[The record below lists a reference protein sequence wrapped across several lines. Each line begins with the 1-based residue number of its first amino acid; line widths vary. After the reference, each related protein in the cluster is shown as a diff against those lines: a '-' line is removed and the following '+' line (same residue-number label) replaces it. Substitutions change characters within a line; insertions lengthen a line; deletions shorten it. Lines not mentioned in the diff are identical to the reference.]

1 MDTRLTA
8 REAACRIVGAL
19 TPQPPLRVP
28 LERALGSVLAETITS
43 PIDVPFRTN
52 AAMDGYAVRSSD
64 VLGASPESPRRLTVI
79 ERIPAGAVPTRAIGP
94 GQCAR
99 IFTGAPVPEGAD
111 TVIRQ
116 EDTDLGEPE
125 VLIVA
130 DRDCLANLRQAGEDI
145 PRGAV
150 VFGPGTEL
158 RPAHLGVLASLA
170 VTHPLVWRRPR
181 VGIAASGDELARLDQ
196 PDLILRGERI
206 ASSNTYTLAALIR
219 ETGGEPVDLGLARDT
234 PESIRAQLERAAECD
249 LVITSAGISVGEHD
263 HLRGVIDAMGGRID
277 FWRLRM
283 RPGAP
288 VGFGHL
294 GATPWLG
301 LPGNPVSTMVTFELF
316 GRAAIRVL
324 MGHRLP
330 FRDAIR
336 VRTASAISLGPVL
349 QHFLRVSLSGDP
361 ICPTARVTGSQGSG
375 VLTSMALADALLV
388 VPEGQR
394 ETPAGS
400 ELRAIRLDEPTH
412 RADPA
417 F

>member
-1 MDTRLTA
+1 
-8 REAACRIVGAL
+8 
-19 TPQPPLRVP
+19 
-28 LERALGSVLAETITS
+28 
-43 PIDVPFRTN
+43 
-52 AAMDGYAVRSSD
+52 
-64 VLGASPESPRRLTVI
+64 
-79 ERIPAGAVPTRAIGP
+79 
-94 GQCAR
+94 QCSR
-99 IFTGAPVPEGAD
+99 IFTGAPIPAGAD

-125 VLIVA
+125 VSIVS

-145 PRGAV
+145 PQGAV
-150 VFGPGTEL
+150 VFEPGTEL

-206 ASSNTYTLAALIR
+206 ASSNSYTLAALIR
-219 ETGGEPVDLGLARDT
+219 EAGGEPVDLGLAADT
-234 PESIRAQLERAAECD
+234 PESIRAQLDRAPECD
-249 LVITSAGISVGEHD
+249 FVITSAGISVGEHD
-263 HLRGVIDAMGGRID
+263 HLRGVIESMGGQID

-288 VGFGHL
+288 VGFGLL
-294 GATPWLG
+294 GAVPWLG

-324 MGHRLP
+324 MGNRLP
-330 FRDAIR
+330 FREAIR
-336 VRTASAISLGPVL
+336 VRTDSPITLGPVL
-349 QHFLRVSLSGDP
+349 QHFLRVNLSGNP
-361 ICPTARVTGSQGSG
+361 VLPTARITGSQGSG
-375 VLTSMALADALLV
+375 VLTSMARADALLM
-388 VPEGQR
+388 VPEGQH
-394 ETPAGS
+394 ETPAGA
-400 ELRAIRLDEPTH
+400 ELLAIRLDEPSH

>member
-8 REAACRIVGAL
+8 REAARRIADAL

-28 LERALGSVLAETITS
+28 LEGALGSVLAETITS

-52 AAMDGYAVRSSD
+52 AAMDGYAVRGSD
-64 VLGASPESPRRLTVI
+64 VRGASAEQPRRLTVI
-79 ERIPAGAVPTRAIGP
+79 ERIPAGTVPSRSIGP

-99 IFTGAPVPEGAD
+99 IFTGAPVPNGAD
-111 TVIRQ
+111 SVIRQ

-125 VLIVA
+125 VRIFG

-150 VFGPGTEL
+150 VFEPGTEL

-170 VTHPLVWRRPR
+170 VTHPMVWRRPR

-206 ASSNTYTLAALIR
+206 ASSNSYTLAALVR
-219 ETGGEPVDLGLARDT
+219 EAGGEPVDLGLAQDT
-234 PESIRAQLERAAECD
+234 PESIRAQLERAADCD
-249 LVITSAGISVGEHD
+249 LLITSAGISVGEHD
-263 HLRGVIDAMGGRID
+263 HLRSVIETMGGQLD

-288 VGFGHL
+288 VGFGRL
-294 GATPWLG
+294 GPTPWIG

-316 GRAAIRVL
+316 GRAAVRVL

-330 FRDAIR
+330 FREGIR
-336 VRTASAISLGPVL
+336 VRTETAISLGPVL
-349 QHFLRVSLSGDP
+349 QHFLRVSLHGDP
-361 ICPTARVTGSQGSG
+361 VCPTARVTGSQGSG
-375 VLTSMALADALLV
+375 VLTSMARADGLMI
-388 VPEGQR
+388 VPEGQH
-394 ETPAGS
+394 ETPAGA
-400 ELRAIRLDEPTH
+400 ELHAIRLDEPCH